1 MIAFFWRIWASRY
14 SRLLPR
20 GSTWVQSAHSSSYSS
35 SLSPEERDGEETRAP
50 IMLLLLLLLLLASG
64 EQLGW
69 AREKERAGTRAWP
82 QARSLNEQAAG
93 DTHFGAFRGFL
104 PSTMH

>member
-20 GSTWVQSAHSSSYSS
+20 GSTWVQSAHSSSNSS

-50 IMLLLLLLLLLASG
+50 ITLLLLLLFLVKSHALLAHLHRTRTMLQSSLLL
-64 EQLGW
+64 
-69 AREKERAGTRAWP
+69 RALFVP
-82 QARSLNEQAAG
+82 
-93 DTHFGAFRGFL
+93 
-104 PSTMH
+104 